1 VTDNELLK
9 ELMNPPILVEKEN
22 FLVKF
27 AENQSEIEAAMRLRY
42 DVFMAEQGHL
52 AGKDAIGSIDSDEF
66 DPYCLHLI
74 IVERASGEVI
84 GTYRVHPGK
93 VAVKNLGFYS
103 EKEFKLDGL
112 AAIAEQ
118 TVEVGRSC
126 VKPEYR
132 NGAAVAL
139 LWAGMAAVHERT
151 QCQYLLGCV
160 SLTTDDP
167 VIALAVREFLA
178 GRGDVFT
185 RELQVVPQA
194 DYALPQ
200 VDAAAVKAYTEGER
214 KGELRQ
220 WIPPLLKGYMRLG
233 AKFGYE
239 PVLDKEFG
247 AIDFLVLFNFDE
259 MDHKYARH
267 FL

>member
-1 VTDNELLK
+1 
-9 ELMNPPILVEKEN
+9 M
-22 FLVKF
+22 
-27 AENQSEIEAAMRLRY
+27 
-42 DVFMAEQGHL
+42 
-52 AGKDAIGSIDSDEF
+52 
-66 DPYCLHLI
+66 
-74 IVERASGEVI
+74 
-84 GTYRVHPGK
+84 
-93 VAVKNLGFYS
+93 
-103 EKEFKLDGL
+103 
-112 AAIAEQ
+112 
-118 TVEVGRSC
+118 
-126 VKPEYR
+126 
-132 NGAAVAL
+132 
-139 LWAGMAAVHERT
+139 
-151 QCQYLLGCV
+151 
-160 SLTTDDP
+160 
-167 VIALAVREFLA
+167 REFLA